1 MKKLVIVLGFI
12 SAILAVILAVTPLFK
27 IAFIPGVTALVFGI
41 LAIVILKANKDSKK
55 SIQLIFLLTII
66 ALVVTTYKS
75 VFDTV
80 EVGNTEELI
89 EKENESEEEA
99 IKELEGLDLDESD
112 FE

>member
-1 MKKLVIVLGFI
+1 MKKLVIILGFI
-12 SAILAVILAVTPLFK
+12 SAVLAVVLAVTPLFK
-27 IAFIPGVTALVFGI
+27 IAFIPGVVALI
-41 LAIVILKANKDSKK
+41 LGVVAIYLSKEKQDSKK

-66 ALVVTTYKS
+66 ALALTTYKS

-89 EKENESEEEA
+89 KKENESQEDA
-99 IKELEGLDLDESD
+99 IEELEGLEIDESD

>member
-1 MKKLVIVLGFI
+1 MKKLVVVLGFI
-12 SAILAVILAVTPLFK
+12 SAILAVFLAVTPLSK
-27 IAFIPGVTALVFGI
+27 IAYLPAVAALFFGI
-41 LAIVILKANKDSKK
+41 IALYISKEKQTSKK

-75 VFDTV
+75 VFNTV

-89 EKENESEEEA
+89 EKENESEQKA
-99 IKELEGLDLDESD
+99 IEELEELDIDESD